1 MIINNINFNNYQN
14 KQNPCFFGKSS
25 VQINCLGEKYLVPRK
40 VADVRRSV
48 KCAFAKD
55 KFDEGIV
62 SVTNAVKIENNL
74 FLGVAH
80 LFEGIKEV
88 SLVAIGKLNNKGNRL
103 SNLVSQHIEKNE
115 IDFSLSKVEME
126 KGCTVAKSNPV
137 KFTQKMPKTG
147 ETVYIVG
154 YHMDFKGPKAIP
166 VKYEGFVS
174 SKNGGIS
181 RKANCI
187 KIKSDFLKDKVNP
200 HGLSGAAVV
209 NNDGELIGVLTVAGF
224 HRKNKLSNGNFY
236 GISVL

>member
-1 MIINNINFNNYQN
+1 MICNSNFNNYQN
-14 KQNPCFFGKSS
+14 RQTPSFSGKSF
-25 VQINCLGEKYLVPRK
+25 VQMNCLCEKYLVPRK

-55 KFDEGIV
+55 KFVEGRI
-62 SVTNAVKIENNL
+62 SVANAINVENNL
-74 FLGVAH
+74 FLGIAH

-88 SLVAIGKLNNKGNRL
+88 SLVAIGKFNNKGKRV

-115 IDFSLSKVEME
+115 IDFSLLKVEME

-137 KFTQKMPKTG
+137 KFTQNAPKRG

-181 RKANCI
+181 CKANCI
-187 KIKSDFLKDKVNP
+187 KVESDFLKDKVNP

-209 NNDGELIGVLTVAGF
+209 NKDGELVGVLTVAGF
-224 HRKNKLSNGNFY
+224 HRKNKLSNGSFY